1 LGSPHAH
8 LHRDRTRSPPTSAPG
23 LVSQPTCAPRLGPPP
38 PTSALRLGSPAA
50 TSAPGLGSPRDHIGA
65 GTGLIPRP
73 HLCED
78 RGCECERRAVLQR
91 PALQLGERVALL
103 SSEWQRSLKQLDA
116 RASAITFGALA
127 RARCSAT
134 RSQPHR
140 PKLQRG
146 IRCPLARAQRQRTD
160 NQIKGTDNRNKGTD
174 NRNKGTDNRNK
185 GTDNRNKITD
195 IRNQGTDDR
204 NSRR

>member
-1 LGSPHAH
+1 M
-8 LHRDRTRSPPTSAPG
+8 
-23 LVSQPTCAPRLGPPP
+23 
-38 PTSALRLGSPAA
+38 
-50 TSAPGLGSPRDHIGA
+50 GSPRDHIGA
-65 GTGLIPRP
+65 GTGLTPGP
-73 HLCED
+73 HRRRD

-91 PALQLGERVALL
+91 PALQLGERVVLL

-127 RARCSAT
+127 RVRCSAT

-140 PKLQRG
+140 PKLQRD

-160 NQIKGTDNRNKGTD
+160 NQINGMDNRNKGTDIWNKGTD
-174 NRNKGTDNRNK
+174 NRNKGTENCNK
-185 GTDNRNKITD
+185 
-195 IRNQGTDDR
+195 GTDDR